1 MAVDKKIGIWWNS
14 FGSHGCADQMEKILI
29 HQLKVVIFEMVSSNI
44 SIVWDLGQ
52 LMIGCQYAI
61 SCSAVQTLCRLNAVC

>member
-1 MAVDKKIGIWWNS
+1 MAVDKKVGIWWNS

-44 SIVWDLGQ
+44 SIV
-52 LMIGCQYAI
+52 
-61 SCSAVQTLCRLNAVC
+61 